1 MMHRLNVQT
10 NPELADISCNAKSV
24 TYSKHAVERAA
35 DKRVSLIGAI
45 VISRGDV
52 VEAEV
57 ENGRVIKLV
66 VRQPLDSKRDRVMV
80 LVPVKSGWYCV
91 TLWSNSKDDKHLTL
105 QHSRLGEVA

>member
-1 MMHRLNVQT
+1 MHRFNVQT
-10 NPELADISCNAKSV
+10 NPELADIACRAKPV

-35 DKRVSLIGAI
+35 DKRVNLIGAVI
-45 VISRGDV
+45 ISRGDV

-57 ENGRVIKLV
+57 ENGQVTKLV

-80 LVPVKSGWYCV
+80 LVPVKSEWYCV
-91 TLWSNSKDDKHLTL
+91 TLWSNDRDDKHSTL